1 MERKTRQPFAALTN
15 TRSAHPTPV
24 DPSPQTRADGGRVG
38 DLRAQHARSPPENAR
53 APVGWLA
60 VVASDRPTRA
70 AARMSVATLASR
82 GVGFVKVW
90 VIAAVLGATY
100 LGNTYQASSSVSNI
114 LFELIAA
121 GALSAVLVPTFVDLF
136 RAEDDAEAERLASGV
151 LGLALALMAVVSIVG
166 IVLATPIARLLS
178 SGAPNAHVESQQTAL
193 SAFFLR
199 FFIPQVLLY
208 AIGTVATAVLFAKR
222 RFVIVAVAPIANAVI
237 LVATMAAFHIMHG
250 STPSLDLTTPE
261 KLVLAIGGTL
271 GVVGFV
277 GVPTVALLR
286 SGFRLR
292 ATLGAVDRKLRRL
305 LWLSAWVALQPDVA
319 VLLGAALVM
328 GNQVA
333 GGVVAYQFCFVAFLA
348 PYAILAQPI
357 HTTILPELTVDAGS
371 GDMRSFA
378 DRLRWGLDSMSRLLL
393 PVSAAYVALA
403 LPAMRVLAVG
413 NSRHDADLFAAALAS
428 LGVGLFTYGTFLFFA
443 RASYALGD
451 SRTPAIIA
459 GASALV
465 GAGVMVVGGLT
476 FESDTAKVAA
486 LGLGHSAAYLL
497 GTLVLGFVLRRRVGH
512 GFFPHAFLPALAASA
527 ALGGLAWLVEH
538 LVGPSGRVAD
548 VLVLL
553 AIGLVGLGLYLLLL
567 RMLPRRGARL
577 EAAFEPID
585 PDLAVEP

>member
-1 MERKTRQPFAALTN
+1 
-15 TRSAHPTPV
+15 
-24 DPSPQTRADGGRVG
+24 
-38 DLRAQHARSPPENAR
+38 
-53 APVGWLA
+53 
-60 VVASDRPTRA
+60 VVASEDRPTRA

-136 RAEDDAEAERLASGV
+136 RAGDDREAERLASGV
-151 LGLALALMAVVSIVG
+151 LGLALAIMAVVSVVG
-166 IVLATPIARLLS
+166 IVFAEPIARILS
-178 SGAPNAHVESQQTAL
+178 SGAPDAQVESQQVAL

-199 FFIPQVLLY
+199 FFVPQVLLY

-222 RFVIVAVAPIANAVI
+222 RFVIVAIAPIANAIV
-237 LVATMAAFHIMHG
+237 LVATMAIFHAMHG
-250 STPSLDLTTPE
+250 SDPSLDLTTGE
-261 KLVLAIGGTL
+261 KLVLAVGGTL

-277 GVPTVALLR
+277 AVPTIALLR

-357 HTTILPELTVDAGS
+357 HTTILPELTVDVAND
-371 GDMRSFA
+371 DMQSFGG
-378 DRLRWGLDSMSRLLL
+378 RLRWGLDGMSRLLL

-403 LPAMRVLAVG
+403 LPAMRVIAVG
-413 NSRHDADLFAAALAS
+413 NSKGDADLFAAALAS

-443 RASYALGD
+443 RAMYALGD

-465 GAGVMVVGGLT
+465 GAGVMVAGGLA
-476 FESDTAKVAA
+476 FDSDTAKVAA
-486 LGLGHSAAYLL
+486 LGLGHSTAYLI
-497 GTLVLGFVLRRRVGH
+497 GTLVLGVVLRKRVGH

-527 ALGGLAWLVEH
+527 ALGGLAWLVED
-538 LVGPSGRVAD
+538 LVDPNGRLAD
-548 VLVLL
+548 VLVLA
-553 AIGLVGLGLYLLLL
+553 AIGAVGLGLYLVLL
-567 RMLPRRGARL
+567 RMLPKSGPRL
-577 EAAFEPID
+577 EQAFEPTD

>member
-1 MERKTRQPFAALTN
+1 
-15 TRSAHPTPV
+15 
-24 DPSPQTRADGGRVG
+24 
-38 DLRAQHARSPPENAR
+38 
-53 APVGWLA
+53 
-60 VVASDRPTRA
+60 
-70 AARMSVATLASR
+70 MSVATLASR
-82 GVGFVKVW
+82 GIGFVKVW

-136 RAEDDAEAERLASGV
+136 RAGDDGEAERLASGV
-151 LGLALALMAVVSIVG
+151 LGLALLVMAVVSVIG
-166 IVLATPIARLLS
+166 IVFATPIARLLS
-178 SGAPNAHVESQQTAL
+178 SSAPNATVESRQVAL

-199 FFIPQVLLY
+199 FFVPQVLLY
-208 AIGTVATAVLFAKR
+208 AVGTVATAVLFAKR
-222 RFVIVAVAPIANAVI
+222 RFVIVAVAPIANTVV
-237 LVATMAAFHIMHG
+237 LVASMVIFTLMHG
-250 STPSLDLTTPE
+250 PDPSLDLTTPE

-292 ATLGAVDRKLRRL
+292 PTLGTVDRKLRRL

-328 GNQVA
+328 GNEVA

-357 HTTILPELTVDAGS
+357 HTTILPELTVDVGN
-371 GDMRSFA
+371 GDMASFA
-378 DRLRWGLDSMSRLLL
+378 DRLRWGLDGMSRLLL
-393 PVSAAYVALA
+393 PVSAAYIALA

-413 NSRHDADLFAAALAS
+413 NSRHDAALFAAALAS
-428 LGVGLFTYGTFLFFA
+428 LGVGLFTYATFLFFA

-459 GASALV
+459 GGSAVL
-465 GAGVMVVGGLT
+465 GAAVMVVGGLS
-476 FESDTAKVAA
+476 FDQDTAKVAA
-486 LGLGHSAAYLL
+486 LGLGHSAAYLV
-497 GTLVLGFVLRRRVGH
+497 GALVLGAVLRKRVGH
-512 GFFPHAFLPALAASA
+512 GFFPHAFLPALGVSA
-527 ALGGLAWLVEH
+527 ALGGAAWLVEH
-538 LVGPSGRVAD
+538 LVGSSGKLVD
-548 VLVLL
+548 LLVLA
-553 AIGLVGLGLYLLLL
+553 AIGVIGLGLYVLLL
-567 RMLPRRGARL
+567 RMLPKRADQL
-577 EAAFEPID
+577 EHAFEPID

>member
-1 MERKTRQPFAALTN
+1 
-15 TRSAHPTPV
+15 
-24 DPSPQTRADGGRVG
+24 
-38 DLRAQHARSPPENAR
+38 
-53 APVGWLA
+53 
-60 VVASDRPTRA
+60 
-70 AARMSVATLASR
+70 MSVATLASR
-82 GVGFVKVW
+82 GIGFAKVW

-136 RAEDDAEAERLASGV
+136 RAGDDREAERLASGV
-151 LGLALALMAVVSIVG
+151 LGLALAVMAVVSIAG
-166 IVLATPIARLLS
+166 IVFATPIARLLS
-178 SGAPNAHVESQQTAL
+178 SSAPNDRVESQQVAL

-199 FFIPQVLLY
+199 FFVPQVMLY

-222 RFVIVAVAPIANAVI
+222 RFVIVAVAPIANAVV
-237 LVATMAAFHIMHG
+237 LFASMAIFYAMHG
-250 STPSLDLTTPE
+250 SDPSLDLTTPE

-277 GVPTVALLR
+277 GVPTAALLR
-286 SGFRLR
+286 TGFRLR

-357 HTTILPELTVDAGS
+357 HTTILPELTVDAGN
-371 GDMRSFA
+371 GDMASFA
-378 DRLRWGLDSMSRLLL
+378 DRLRWGLDGMSRLLL

-413 NSRHDADLFAAALAS
+413 NSSHDANLFAAALAS

-459 GASALV
+459 GVSAVV
-465 GAGVMVVGGLT
+465 GAGVMVVGGLSAD
-476 FESDTAKVAA
+476 SDTAKVAA
-486 LGLGHSAAYLL
+486 LGLGHSAAYLV
-497 GTLVLGFVLRRRVGH
+497 GTLVLGIVLRTRVGH
-512 GFFPHAFLPALAASA
+512 AFFPHAFAPALAASA

-538 LVGPSGRVAD
+538 VVGPSGRIAD
-548 VLVLL
+548 LLLL
-553 AIGLVGLGLYLLLL
+553 AVVGVVGLGLYLLLL
-567 RMLPRRGARL
+567 RMLPQRGARF
-577 EAAFEPID
+577 EQAFEQID

>member
-1 MERKTRQPFAALTN
+1 M
-15 TRSAHPTPV
+15 
-24 DPSPQTRADGGRVG
+24 
-38 DLRAQHARSPPENAR
+38 
-53 APVGWLA
+53 
-60 VVASDRPTRA
+60 VASEDRPTRA

-136 RAEDDAEAERLASGV
+136 RAGDDREAERLASGV
-151 LGLALALMAVVSIVG
+151 LGMALAVMAVVSIVG
-166 IVLATPIARLLS
+166 VVFAEPIARILS
-178 SGAPNAHVESQQTAL
+178 SGAPNAHVESQQVAL

-199 FFIPQVLLY
+199 FFVPQVLLY

-222 RFVIVAVAPIANAVI
+222 RFVIVAIAPIANAVI
-237 LVATMAAFHIMHG
+237 LVATMAIFRAMHG
-250 STPSLDLTTPE
+250 PNPSLDLTTGE
-261 KLVLAIGGTL
+261 ELVLAIGGTL

-277 GVPTVALLR
+277 AVPTIALLR

-292 ATLGAVDRKLRRL
+292 AKLGAVDRHLRKL

-319 VLLGAALVM
+319 VLLAAALVM

-357 HTTILPELTVDAGS
+357 HTTILPELTGDVAS
-371 GDMRSFA
+371 GDMVAFA
-378 DRLRWGLDSMSRLLL
+378 DRLRWGLDAMSRLLL

-413 NSRHDADLFAAALAS
+413 NSRNDAELFAAVLAS

-465 GAGVMVVGGLT
+465 GAAVMVVGGLA

-486 LGLGHSAAYLL
+486 LGLGHSAAYFV
-497 GTLVLGFVLRRRVGH
+497 GTLVLGAVLRKRVGH
-512 GFFPHAFLPALAASA
+512 GFFPHAFLPALGASV
-527 ALGGLAWLVEH
+527 ALGGAAWLVER
-538 LVGPSGRVAD
+538 LVGPSGRIAD
-548 VLVLL
+548 ILVLV
-553 AIGLVGLGLYLLLL
+553 AIGLVGLGLYVLLL
-567 RMLPRRGARL
+567 RMLPKRGDRL
-577 EAAFEPID
+577 ERAFEPID

>member
-1 MERKTRQPFAALTN
+1 
-15 TRSAHPTPV
+15 
-24 DPSPQTRADGGRVG
+24 
-38 DLRAQHARSPPENAR
+38 
-53 APVGWLA
+53 
-60 VVASDRPTRA
+60 
-70 AARMSVATLASR
+70 MSVATLASR

-100 LGNTYQASSSVSNI
+100 LGNTYQASSSVSNV

-121 GALSAVLVPTFVDLF
+121 GALSAVLVPTFVELF
-136 RAEDDAEAERLASGV
+136 HAGDDPEAERLAGGV
-151 LGLALALMAVVSIVG
+151 LGMALAIMAVVSIIGV
-166 IVLATPIARLLS
+166 VFAEPIARLLS
-178 SGAPNAHVESQQTAL
+178 SSAPNAQIESQQVAL

-199 FFIPQVLLY
+199 FFVPQVLLY
-208 AIGTVATAVLFAKR
+208 AVGTVATAVLFAKR
-222 RFVIVAVAPIANAVI
+222 RFVIVAVAPIANAVV
-237 LVATMAAFHIMHG
+237 LVATMAIFRVMHG
-250 STPSLDLTTPE
+250 PDPSLDLTTAE

-277 GVPTVALLR
+277 GVPTVALMR

-292 ATLGAVDRKLRRL
+292 AKLGAVDRKLRRL

-319 VLLGAALVM
+319 VLLAAALVM

-357 HTTILPELTVDAGS
+357 HTTILPELTVDAS
-371 GDMRSFA
+371 RGDMASFA
-378 DRLRWGLDSMSRLLL
+378 DRLRWGLDGMSRLLL

-413 NSRHDADLFAAALAS
+413 NSRNDAELFAAALAS

-443 RASYALGD
+443 RAMYALGD

-459 GASALV
+459 GVSALF
-465 GAGVMVVGGLT
+465 GAGVMIAGGFG
-476 FESDTAKVAA
+476 FEHDTAKVAA

-497 GTLVLGFVLRRRVGH
+497 GTLALGTVLRRRVGH
-512 GFFPHAFLPALAASA
+512 GFFPRAFLPALAASV
-527 ALGGLAWLVEH
+527 ALGGLAWLVER
-538 LVGPSGRVAD
+538 VIDPSGRVAD
-548 VLVLL
+548 ILVLA
-553 AIGLVGLGLYLLLL
+553 AIGVIGLGLYLLLL
-567 RMLPRRGARL
+567 RMLPKRGARL
-577 EAAFEPID
+577 EQAFEPTD

>member
-1 MERKTRQPFAALTN
+1 MAAGWATDCQL
-15 TRSAHPTPV
+15 
-24 DPSPQTRADGGRVG
+24 
-38 DLRAQHARSPPENAR
+38 ARSPPGNAR
-53 APVGWLA
+53 APVGLLA
-60 VVASDRPTRA
+60 VVASERPTRA

-100 LGNTYQASSSVSNI
+100 LGNSYQASSSVSNI

-121 GALSAVLVPTFVDLF
+121 GALSAVLVPTFVDHF
-136 RAEDDAEAERLASGV
+136 RSGDDAEAERLASGV
-151 LGLALALMAVVSIVG
+151 LGLALAVMAVVSVIGV
-166 IVLATPIARLLS
+166 VFATPIARLLS
-178 SGAPNAHVESQQTAL
+178 SSAPNAQVEADQVAL

-199 FFIPQVLLY
+199 FFVPQVMLY

-222 RFVIVAVAPIANAVI
+222 RFVIVALAPIANAII
-237 LVATMAAFHIMHG
+237 LVATMAIFRAMHG
-250 STPSLDLTTPE
+250 PDAGLDLTTAE

-277 GVPTVALLR
+277 AVPTVALLR

-357 HTTILPELTVDAGS
+357 HTTILPELTVDAANR
-371 GDMRSFA
+371 DMVAFA
-378 DRLRWGLDSMSRLLL
+378 DRLRWGLDGMSRLLL

-413 NSRHDADLFAAALAS
+413 NSRDDYQLFAAVLAS

-451 SRTPAIIA
+451 SHTPAIIA
-459 GASALV
+459 GVSALV
-465 GAGVMVVGGLT
+465 GAAVMVVGGLA

-486 LGLGHSAAYLL
+486 LGLGHSAAYLV
-497 GTLVLGFVLRRRVGH
+497 GTLVLGAVLRRRIGH
-512 GFFPHAFLPALAASA
+512 GFFPRAFLPALVASVV
-527 ALGGLAWLVEH
+527 LGGLAWLVEH
-538 LVGPSGRVAD
+538 VIGPDGRLAD
-548 VLVLL
+548 VAVLA
-553 AIGLVGLGLYLLLL
+553 AIGCIGLGLYVLLL
-567 RMLPRRGARL
+567 RMLPTRGARL
-577 EAAFEPID
+577 VRAFEPTD

>member
-1 MERKTRQPFAALTN
+1 
-15 TRSAHPTPV
+15 
-24 DPSPQTRADGGRVG
+24 
-38 DLRAQHARSPPENAR
+38 
-53 APVGWLA
+53 
-60 VVASDRPTRA
+60 
-70 AARMSVATLASR
+70 MSVATLASR

-100 LGNTYQASSSVSNI
+100 LGNTFQASSSVSNV

-136 RAEDDAEAERLASGV
+136 RTDDDAEAERLASGV
-151 LGLALALMAVVSIVG
+151 LGLALALMAVVSVVG
-166 IVLATPIARLLS
+166 ILLAPAIARLLS
-178 SGAPNAHVESQQTAL
+178 SGAPNAHVESQQIAL

-222 RFVIVAVAPIANAVI
+222 RFVIVAVAPIANTVV
-237 LVATMAAFHIMHG
+237 LVTTMIVFRIMHG
-250 STPSLDLTTPE
+250 PTPDLDLTTPE

-271 GVVGFV
+271 GVLGFV

-357 HTTILPELTVDAGS
+357 HTTILPELTVDAGA
-371 GDMRSFA
+371 GDMAAFA

-393 PVSAAYVALA
+393 PVSAAFIALA

-413 NSRHDADLFAAALAS
+413 NSRHDYDLFAAVLAS

-459 GASALV
+459 GASALL
-465 GAGVMVVGGLT
+465 GAAVMVIGGLT
-476 FESDTAKVAA
+476 FTSDTAKVAA
-486 LGLGHSAAYLL
+486 LGLGHSAAYLV
-497 GTLVLGFVLRRRVGH
+497 GALVLGFVLRRRIGH

-527 ALGGLAWLVEH
+527 ALGGAAWLVED
-538 LVGPSGRVAD
+538 LVAPHGELAD
-548 VLVLL
+548 VLVLA
-553 AIGLVGLGLYLLLL
+553 AIGLVGVGAYALLL
-567 RMLPRRGARL
+567 RILPKRGMRL
-577 EAAFEPID
+577 EAAFEPVD

>member
-1 MERKTRQPFAALTN
+1 
-15 TRSAHPTPV
+15 
-24 DPSPQTRADGGRVG
+24 
-38 DLRAQHARSPPENAR
+38 
-53 APVGWLA
+53 
-60 VVASDRPTRA
+60 
-70 AARMSVATLASR
+70 MSVATLASR

-136 RAEDDAEAERLASGV
+136 RADDHREAERLAGGV
-151 LGLALALMAVVSIVG
+151 LGLALVIMAVVSIIG
-166 IVLATPIARLLS
+166 IVFAEPIARILS
-178 SGAPNAHVESQQTAL
+178 SSAPNPAVESQQIAL

-199 FFIPQVLLY
+199 FFVPQVMLY
-208 AIGTVATAVLFAKR
+208 AVGTVATAVLFAKR
-222 RFVIVAVAPIANAVI
+222 RFVIVAVAPIANAVV
-237 LVATMAAFHIMHG
+237 LVATMAIFRAMHG
-250 STPSLDLTTPE
+250 PNPSLDLTMAE

-277 GVPTVALLR
+277 AVPTIALLAT
-286 SGFRLR
+286 GFRLR
-292 ATLGAVDRKLRRL
+292 ATVGAVDKKLRRL

-319 VLLGAALVM
+319 VLLAAALIM

-357 HTTILPELTVDAGS
+357 HTTILPELTVDVGN
-371 GDMRSFA
+371 GDMESFA
-378 DRLRWGLDSMSRLLL
+378 GRLRWGLDGMSRLLL

-403 LPAMRVLAVG
+403 LPAMRVIAVG
-413 NSRHDADLFAAALAS
+413 SSKGDADLFAAALAS

-443 RASYALGD
+443 RAMYALGD

-459 GASALV
+459 GVSALV
-465 GAGVMVVGGLT
+465 GAAVMVVGGLA
-476 FESDTAKVAA
+476 FEHDTAKVAA

-497 GTLVLGFVLRRRVGH
+497 GTLVLGTVLRKRVGH
-512 GFFPHAFLPALAASA
+512 GFFPHAFLPALAASV

-538 LVGPSGRVAD
+538 LVHPSGRVAD
-548 VLVLL
+548 ILLL
-553 AIGLVGLGLYLLLL
+553 AAIGAIGLGLYVLLL
-567 RMLPRRGARL
+567 RMLPKRGPRL
-577 EAAFEPID
+577 EQAFEPID
-585 PDLAVEP
+585 PDLAVEQ